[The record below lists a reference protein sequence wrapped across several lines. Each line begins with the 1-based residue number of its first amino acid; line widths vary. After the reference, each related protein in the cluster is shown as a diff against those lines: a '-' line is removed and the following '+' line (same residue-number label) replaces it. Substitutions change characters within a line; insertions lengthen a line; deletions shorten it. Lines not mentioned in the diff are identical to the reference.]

1 MEDDDAKEDFH
12 DDLSVFGPEPDDPMG
27 FANADDTSEQHP
39 KQDDDLDIYRDRC
52 GSLLTNF
59 SPTPNQ
65 IQSPYG
71 MDHTPC
77 PSEFKKS
84 DFNYSIS

>member
-1 MEDDDAKEDFH
+1 MEDEDF
-12 DDLSVFGPEPDDPMG
+12 DDLNVFGLAQDDPMG
-27 FANADDTSEQHP
+27 NAEDTIEQHP
-39 KQDDDLDIYRDRC
+39 KQEEKADDDLDIYRDRC

>member
-1 MEDDDAKEDFH
+1 MEDEDF
-12 DDLSVFGPEPDDPMG
+12 DDLNVFGPAQDDPMG
-27 FANADDTSEQHP
+27 NAVDTSEQHP

-65 IQSPYG
+65 IQRPYG